1 MKKHLKTKKPNCL
14 DILNCLSDIN
24 HSDVEV
30 YQTVKKD
37 GTCDVEHVAQK
48 LNKER
53 STIYRSLQ
61 RLSKSGLCIKKT
73 KTLSKGGYY
82 HIYSCN
88 KLTHVKNQM
97 RSCVD
102 EWYTHMKE
110 KLKDQ

>member
-1 MKKHLKTKKPNCL
+1 MKTQKKSKKPSCI
-14 DILNCLSDIN
+14 DILNCVSDIN

-30 YQTVKKD
+30 YQIVKKD
-37 GTCDVEHVAQK
+37 DNCDVEHVAEK

-73 KTLSKGGYY
+73 KTLTKGGYY

-88 KLTHVKNQM
+88 ELSYVKKQM
-97 RSCVD
+97 GSCVD
-102 EWYTHMKE
+102 EWYNYMKE
-110 KLKDQ
+110 KLNGE